1 MKRTAK
7 QQNLVP
13 VTISDMSPES
23 LAELGITPEQAK
35 RFDAIIHQQQL
46 EAEDVQR
53 WLDAEASA

>member
-1 MKRTAK
+1 MEI
-7 QQNLVP
+7 P

-35 RFDAIIHQQQL
+35 RFDAIIYQQQL